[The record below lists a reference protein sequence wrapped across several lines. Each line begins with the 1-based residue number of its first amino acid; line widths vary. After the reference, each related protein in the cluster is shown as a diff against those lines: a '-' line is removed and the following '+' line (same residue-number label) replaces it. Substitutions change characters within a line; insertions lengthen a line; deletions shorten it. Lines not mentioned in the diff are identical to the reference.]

1 MSKRIRF
8 ICNNRDIETEKPA
21 GMTVLDFLR
30 RDLRLTGTK
39 EGCREGDCGACTILV
54 GEFSEIEGRLVY
66 RAVNSCLLP
75 LGEIDG
81 KHVITIE
88 GINPERDGY
97 RQTGADTKLPPLSP
111 IQEMFVQENASQCG
125 FCTPGFIVS
134 LTWFFLES
142 PDITVEKAFEAVAGN
157 ICRCTGYE
165 SIKRAIRKLV
175 DRFAETL
182 SAPHA
187 EVVKARTGRRGVP
200 GDITRGGRSSRTTLL
215 IEAGIIPP
223 YFAKIPERLAGAKQ
237 AEQSGA
243 EAVLGPTPQTKQAK
257 REAAA
262 IIAGGT
268 DLYVQKPEYLEEH
281 PVTFISSHPSL
292 SGIEIRDGECRIGA
306 GTPVETLKGSPE
318 LIGIIPEMDN
328 YLGLVASAQIRRQAT
343 VGGNIINASP
353 IGDLSIMFLALQSE
367 CVLAD
372 SSAPEADG
380 GDRGVSRRRVPLKD
394 FFLGYKKLDIREGE
408 ILESIVFPVPSVDSL
423 FNFEKVSRRTHLD
436 IASVNSAALITLEG
450 DEIEAPTAPRT
461 GSGVEPL
468 IAEASISAG
477 GVAPVPLYLSETSR
491 YLRGKPV
498 TAAVIEQAAD
508 IAEGEATP
516 IDDIRGS
523 GEYKRLLLR
532 RLIYA
537 HFIKLFPEQK
547 ELEALV

>member
-1 MSKRIRF
+1 
-8 ICNNRDIETEKPA
+8 
-21 GMTVLDFLR
+21 MTVLDFLR

-54 GEFSEIEGRLVY
+54 GEFYKIEGRVIY

-81 KHVITIE
+81 KHVVTIE
-88 GINPERDGY
+88 GINPERDVSSE
-97 RQTGADTKLPPLSP
+97 TGTQSALPPLNP

-142 PDITVEKAFEAVAGN
+142 PEITVEKAFEAVAGN

-165 SIKRAIRKLV
+165 SIKRAIRKLTG
-175 DRFAETL
+175 RFAETL
-182 SAPHA
+182 STPKPVAVH
-187 EVVKARTGRRGVP
+187 ARTGF
-200 GDITRGGRSSRTTLL
+200 L

-223 YFAKIPERLAGAKQ
+223 YFTGIPQRLSGIKR
-237 AEQSGA
+237 AEQSKS
-243 EAVLGPTPQTKQAK
+243 EAALSLGLQSK

-268 DLYVQKPEYLEEH
+268 DLYVQKPDYLEEH
-281 PVTFISSHPSL
+281 PVNFISSQPSL
-292 SGIEIRDGECRIGA
+292 SGIEIGDGECRIGA
-306 GTPVETLKGSPE
+306 GTPVETLKDSQE
-318 LIGIIPEMDN
+318 LIGIIPKMDE
-328 YLGLVASAQIRRQAT
+328 YLNLIASAQIRRQAT

-353 IGDLSIMFLALQSE
+353 IGDLSIMFLALGSE

-372 SSAPEADG
+372 GSATGTDG
-380 GDRGVSRRRVPLKD
+380 GDRRVFNRRVPLKD
-394 FFLGYKKLDIREGE
+394 FFLGYKKLDIREEE
-408 ILESIVFPVPSVDSL
+408 ILESVLFPVPSVDSL

-450 DEIEAPTAPRT
+450 DEIKALSRT
-461 GSGVEPL
+461 DTGAGGLPATPGLEFSAERR
-468 IAEASISAG
+468 IAEASLSAG
-477 GVAPVPLYLSETSR
+477 GVAPVPLFLTKTSR
-491 YLRGKPV
+491 HLRGKPV
-498 TAAVIEQAAD
+498 TAEVIKQAAD
-508 IAEGEATP
+508 IADGEVSP

-523 GEYKRLLLR
+523 SEYKRLLLR

-537 HFIKLFPEQK
+537 HFIKLYPEQK

>member
-8 ICNNRDIETEKPA
+8 ICNNRDTETEKPA

-54 GEFSEIEGRLVY
+54 GEFSEIEGRVVY

-75 LGEIDG
+75 LGEIAG
-81 KHVITIE
+81 KHVVTIE
-88 GINPERDGY
+88 GINPERDAGSE
-97 RQTGADTKLPPLSP
+97 TGAQSALPPLNP
-111 IQEMFVQENASQCG
+111 IQELFVQENASQCG

-142 PDITVEKAFEAVAGN
+142 SEITVEKAFEAVAGN

-165 SIKRAIRKLV
+165 SIKRAIRKLT
-175 DRFAETL
+175 DRFAETF
-182 SAPHA
+182 SIPRDGD
-187 EVVKARTGRRGVP
+187 VRARTG
-200 GDITRGGRSSRTTLL
+200 IL
-215 IEAGIIPP
+215 IEAGIIPS
-223 YFAKIPERLAGAKQ
+223 YFTGISERLSGIKRTARSESEAALAPGL
-237 AEQSGA
+237 QS
-243 EAVLGPTPQTKQAK
+243 K
-257 REAAA
+257 RDAAA

-268 DLYVQKPEYLEEH
+268 DLYVQKPDYLEEH
-281 PVTFISSHPSL
+281 PVNFISSQPSL
-292 SGIEIRDGECRIGA
+292 SGIEIGGGECRIGA
-306 GTPVETLKGSPE
+306 GTTVETLKASPE
-318 LIGIIPEMDN
+318 LIGIIPKMDE
-328 YLGLVASAQIRRQAT
+328 YLNLIASAQIRRQAT

-353 IGDLSIMFLALQSE
+353 IGDLSIMFLALGSE

-372 SSAPEADG
+372 GSANGTDG
-380 GDRGVSRRRVPLKD
+380 GDRRVPLKD
-394 FFLGYKKLDIREGE
+394 FFLGYKKLDIRKEE
-408 ILESIVFPVPSVDSL
+408 ILEAVLFPVPSVDSL

-450 DEIEAPTAPRT
+450 DEIEAP
-461 GSGVEPL
+461 GSEFSAERR
-468 IAEASISAG
+468 IAEAFLSAG
-477 GVAPVPLYLSETSR
+477 GVAPVPLYLRGTSR

-498 TAAVIEQAAD
+498 TAEVIKQAAD
-508 IAEGEATP
+508 IADGEASP

-523 GEYKRLLLR
+523 SEYKRLLLR

>member
-1 MSKRIRF
+1 MAKRIRF
-8 ICNNRDIETEKPA
+8 ICNNRDIETEKPP

-54 GEFSEIEGRLVY
+54 GEFSEIEGRAVY

-75 LGEIDG
+75 LGEIAG

-88 GINPERDGY
+88 GINPEWDGGG
-97 RQTGADTKLPPLSP
+97 QTGAQSPLPLLNP

-142 PDITVEKAFEAVAGN
+142 SELTVEKAFEAVAGN

-165 SIKRAIRKLV
+165 SIKRAIRKLTG
-175 DRFAETL
+175 RFGETF
-182 SAPHA
+182 SIPHEGA
-187 EVVKARTGRRGVP
+187 VRTRTGP
-200 GDITRGGRSSRTTLL
+200 L
-215 IEAGIIPP
+215 IEAGVVPP
-223 YFAKIPERLAGAKQ
+223 YFAGIPKRLSAIKRT
-237 AEQSGA
+237 EQSEV
-243 EAVLGPTPQTKQAK
+243 EAALAPGLQSK

-268 DLYVQKPEYLEEH
+268 DLYVQKPDYLEEH
-281 PVTFISSHPSL
+281 PVNFISSQPSL
-292 SGIEIRDGECRIGA
+292 SGIEVGGGECRIGA
-306 GTPVETLKGSPE
+306 GTPVETLKDSPE
-318 LIGIIPEMDN
+318 LIGIIPKMDE
-328 YLGLVASAQIRRQAT
+328 YLNLIASAQIRRQAT

-353 IGDLSIMFLALQSE
+353 IGDLSIMFLALGSE

-372 SSAPEADG
+372 GSATGTDG
-380 GDRGVSRRRVPLKD
+380 GDRRVSDRRVFNRRLPLKD

-408 ILESIVFPVPSVDSL
+408 ILESVVFPVPSVDSL
-423 FNFEKVSRRTHLD
+423 YNFEKVSRRTHLD
-436 IASVNSAALITLEG
+436 IASVNSAVLITLEG
-450 DEIEAPTAPRT
+450 DEIDAPGSEFNTEHRIT
-461 GSGVEPL
+461 GAFL
-468 IAEASISAG
+468 SAG
-477 GVAPVPLYLSETSR
+477 GVAPVPLNLRETSR

-498 TAAVIEQAAD
+498 TAEVIEQAAD
-508 IAEGEATP
+508 IADGEVSP

-523 GEYKRLLLR
+523 IEYKRLLLR

-547 ELEALV
+547 ELEGLV